1 MTHFPLNIKASG
13 LNVSDLFISLLQR
26 HSASILLKCK
36 KNIAN
41 LQLSY
46 YSSRI
51 RPLRVSP
58 LVYPEHAQKSW
69 GFFLYEFL
77 PKEVLS

>member
-1 MTHFPLNIKASG
+1 MTHFSLNIKASG

-26 HSASILLKCK
+26 LSASILLKCK

-41 LQLSY
+41 LQVSHY
-46 YSSRI
+46 PSCI

-58 LVYPEHAQKSW
+58 LVYPEHVQKSW
-69 GFFLYEFL
+69 GFVLYAFSV
-77 PKEVLS
+77 KEVAP